1 MDLAS
6 ASIENEIKYS
16 LYVAEKVDLIV
27 VMKIIAVIKKKKKK
41 KQDTKSNQKLLE
53 CILAVVISLRN
64 WTTRA
69 CG

>member
-27 VMKIIAVIKKKKKK
+27 VMKIIAVIKKKKK
-41 KQDTKSNQKLLE
+41 QDTKSNQKLLE